1 MDMELAWWHWMVI
14 GLGLGLLELFVASF
28 FVIWFGLG
36 ALLVGVAML
45 AIPDMAFS
53 AQILLWTAASVAM
66 TVLWFTVLRKDAG
79 KTRSGQADEA
89 LGEIGVLVRAV
100 EPLGIESARGEVRF
114 QRPVMGSDVWPC
126 LADEAIAAGQRVR
139 VLAVDGQILKVG
151 KY

>member
-45 AIPDMAFS
+45 LIPNMAFS

-66 TVLWFTVLRKDAG
+66 TVLWFKVLRKDAG

-100 EPLGIESARGEVRF
+100 EPLGVESARGEVRF
-114 QRPVMGSDVWPC
+114 QKPVMGSDVWPC
-126 LADEAIAAGQRVR
+126 LADEAIAAGERVR
-139 VLAVDGQILKVG
+139 VLAVDGQLLKVG

>member
-1 MDMELAWWHWMVI
+1 MDLAWWHWMVL
-14 GLGLGLLELFVASF
+14 GLALGLLELAVPSF
-28 FVIWFGLG
+28 FIIWFGLG

-45 AIPDMAFS
+45 VAPGIAFS
-53 AQILLWTAASVAM
+53 GQIMLWTAASIAM
-66 TVLWFTVLRKDAG
+66 TVLWFKVFRREDG

-100 EPLGIESARGEVRF
+100 EPLGVSSARGEVRF
-114 QRPVMGSDVWPC
+114 QKPVMGSDVWPC
-126 LADEAIAAGQRVR
+126 LADEAIAAGERVR